1 MSALGS
7 SHLAHDERRRWL
19 ITACVGL
26 GLFASALD
34 TTVNVALP
42 TIADE
47 FDADVSAIQWIII
60 AFVTTSTGLSVS
72 MGSAGDRFGL
82 WRLFRLGLVTYALA
96 MLLIGLAPS
105 LQVLVAFRVLQGV
118 GAAAVM
124 AVGPA
129 LVALAFAPGQ
139 RGRALGVAGGT
150 QALGAVIAGFGGG
163 VLIDALGWPAIF
175 LGRLPFIAVALLL
188 TVVVLRGVPA
198 EARAATAPAAARGR
212 FDLAGA
218 AALFTAVACLLVGL
232 NLARSLGAA
241 SAPVIALLAGA
252 ALGAGVFIRIERQ
265 QEWPVLD
272 LALFRL
278 RVFSAAFLTLALS
291 WIGAFT
297 IWFIFPF
304 FVADVLGRGASIL
317 GLFLGLMG
325 LCTAIAAPLGG
336 WAADRLRP
344 EWLVAAAA
352 AALAAALLWI
362 GTLGTG
368 ASLVAVAL
376 PLALAGAAQG
386 TLRAA
391 ARTLVFNSVPGSRLG
406 TASGALNLGM
416 SMGVVLSVAL
426 FSALFSMREDA
437 HIAQLV
443 ATGLSESAAEV
454 PAFVAAFRET
464 FRAGAL
470 IALAGAACSLFGWR
484 RRLVAA
490 AEAPPGAP

>member
-34 TTVNVALP
+34 ITVNVALP
-42 TIADE
+42 TIAE
-47 FDADVSAIQWIII
+47 AFDADVSTIQWIII

-96 MLLIGLAPS
+96 MLLIGFAPN
-105 LQVLVAFRVLQGV
+105 LQALVAFRVLQGV

-124 AVGPA
+124 SVGPA
-129 LVALAFAPGQ
+129 LVALAFAPGE

-150 QALGAVIAGFGGG
+150 QAIGGVIAGFGGG

-188 TVVVLRGVPA
+188 TVVVLRGAPA
-198 EARAATAPAAARGR
+198 EARHATPTATAGGR

-232 NLARSLGAA
+232 NLARSLGVA

-252 ALGAGVFIRIERQ
+252 VLVTVVFIRIERQ

-272 LALFRL
+272 LALFGL
-278 RVFSAAFLTLALS
+278 RVFTAAFLTLALS
-291 WIGAFT
+291 WIGAFV
-297 IWFIFPF
+297 IWFILPF
-304 FVADVLGRGASIL
+304 FVADVLGRGASAL
-317 GLFLGLMG
+317 GLLLGLLG

-344 EWLVAAAA
+344 EWLVTAAAA
-352 AALAAALLWI
+352 AVAAALLWI
-362 GTLGTG
+362 STLGSG

-391 ARTLVFNSVPGSRLG
+391 ARTLVFNSVPGSGLG
-406 TASGALNLGM
+406 SASGALNLGM

-426 FSALFSMREDA
+426 FSALFSIQEDA
-437 HIAQLV
+437 HAARLV
-443 ATGLSESAAEV
+443 SSGLSESAAEA

-464 FRAGAL
+464 FRAAAL
-470 IALAGAACSLFGWR
+470 IALVGAACSLFAWR
-484 RRLVAA
+484 RGLAA
-490 AEAPPGAP
+490 TGAPPGAL